1 MYLDQATPFTSYRW
15 AGTAFLLFLF
25 MLRIF
30 LAQGW
35 YIVT

>member
-1 MYLDQATPFTSYRW
+1 MYLDQTTPFTSYRW